1 MTARV
6 TLVSPKA
13 KAVETSDPAT
23 PAAVHKKGNGK
34 GKAPPCVAQVGR
46 DCAAVKKSTTA
57 ETIESE
63 SWVQKEAQARRLLL
77 FGCCCFWG
85 EGKACKSKK
94 KAALFDERRRTRSGQ
109 NRKHQQRQK
118 QRQQQQQ
125 KQQQN
130 EKKTKKIGKHG
141 AALEAAAVGLARGA
155 LAKFCL
161 LVSLSL
167 SSFVA
172 KEGAAS
178 SP

>member
-1 MTARV
+1 MACKPTSAAPVDQRLSLVAARAPATTAERLTDSPRTMTARV

-77 FGCCCFWG
+77 FGCCCFG
-85 EGKACKSKK
+85 
-94 KAALFDERRRTRSGQ
+94 
-109 NRKHQQRQK
+109 
-118 QRQQQQQ
+118 
-125 KQQQN
+125 
-130 EKKTKKIGKHG
+130 
-141 AALEAAAVGLARGA
+141 VGFA
-155 LAKFCL
+155 
-161 LVSLSL
+161 
-167 SSFVA
+167 
-172 KEGAAS
+172 E
-178 SP
+178 P